1 MQLRLCVLGAWM
13 NLQPLVWVSLSRS
26 LVVEKQAAA
35 LLKAARYPTLI
46 NMHGQTANQTL
57 VVSCWGREVENV
69 EKEGREGKAQ
79 KYTQLLS
86 KIRMDDVRRSLTFL
100 VLISAG
106 KLGGVKK
113 NATMTV
119 IKTEPGH
126 VKSFSSL
133 TGQ

>member
-69 EKEGREGKAQ
+69 EKEGGKEKHKNTRNCSA
-79 KYTQLLS
+79 KSGWMTSAGLLLS
-86 KIRMDDVRRSLTFL
+86 LF
-100 VLISAG
+100 
-106 KLGGVKK
+106 
-113 NATMTV
+113 
-119 IKTEPGH
+119 
-126 VKSFSSL
+126 
-133 TGQ
+133 